1 MDSNLG
7 IEVNKETR
15 ARWWLVTFNMQAEHE
30 IPWEEMLVKA
40 QPLGL
45 DFMTGQM
52 ESAPTT
58 GTRHWHLV
66 IHTAKVQRPT
76 ALLKAFG
83 LGTNVKVITA
93 GTEDRVIAYVTKED
107 TRVCGPYVEG
117 TRPVKRNSATD
128 WDRVR
133 EAAVAGDFAAIPSN
147 VLVAH
152 YNNIKAIHKDHVAG
166 IRLVRVLNNC
176 LRFYNGK
183 VHQAIEIRFEAS
195 SGSFAAQICAETEIV

>member
-1 MDSNLG
+1 M
-7 IEVNKETR
+7 
-15 ARWWLVTFNMQAEHE
+15 LVTFNMQAEHE

-52 ESAPTT
+52 ESALTT

-117 TRPVKRNSATD
+117 TRPVKGTRPRTGTVSVKPPLLATLLPFPPTSSLPTTTTS
-128 WDRVR
+128 R
-133 EAAVAGDFAAIPSN
+133 PSTRTT
-147 VLVAH
+147 LPES
-152 YNNIKAIHKDHVAG
+152 D
-166 IRLVRVLNNC
+166 L
-176 LRFYNGK
+176 
-183 VHQAIEIRFEAS
+183 
-195 SGSFAAQICAETEIV
+195 SGF